1 MNLNRVL
8 TKTNVGII
16 AAIAVLVVI
25 APVGYSLTR
34 FGVGQATQIPQV
46 FLEMPDSQYQEC
58 VRETTYM
65 RFHHMDLLKQTR
77 EEFIR
82 DGIRGEVTLS
92 GCRDCHENRDRFCNQ
107 CHDAASLTL
116 DCFGCHYYP
125 ESGEELQ
132 HIGT

>member
-8 TKTNVGII
+8 TKKNVGIVT
-16 AAIAVLVVI
+16 AITAVVI
-25 APVGYSLTR
+25 LAPVAYSATR
-34 FGVGQATQIPQV
+34 FGVGQVAQPPDV
-46 FLEMPDSQYQEC
+46 FLEMPDPQYQEC
-58 VRETTYM
+58 VRETDYM
-65 RFHHMDLLKQTR
+65 RFHHMDLLKQIR

-92 GCRDCHENRDRFCNQ
+92 GCRDCHENRARFCNQ
-107 CHDAASLTL
+107 CHDAASLSL

-125 ESGEELQ
+125 EYADEPP

>member
-16 AAIAVLVVI
+16 AAIAVLAML

-34 FGVGQATQIPQV
+34 FGVAQATEVPQV
-46 FLEMPDSQYQEC
+46 FLEMPDPQYQEC

-125 ESGEELQ
+125 ESDEELQ